1 MGIQPIG
8 EDVITHTVS
17 PEVLTG
23 QIILK
28 RKGAKEMMPSD
39 KNIADNGCSEQCQL
53 FLTLFHSNIFDT
65 VVAVIWYRAV
75 ICRQSIY
82 GLPRQ
87 SHASTNFFSPIKNTY
102 DLIF

>member
-87 SHASTNFFSPIKNTY
+87 SHASTNFFSPHQKY
-102 DLIF
+102 L